1 MKVSLKNVTKN
12 FGEKMAVNNI
22 SVDFED
28 GKLISILGS
37 SGCGKSTTLNLIAG
51 LENLS
56 SGKIFYDDIDVSNL
70 ETEKRNIGMIFQNYA
85 LYPHMSVYDNIAF
98 PLKMKKYK
106 KNEIKDLVEE
116 AADLVKIKH
125 LINNKPSELSGGE
138 QQRVAIARAIVKKP
152 DLLLMDEPFS
162 NLDKKLRTETRM
174 EIRNLQKQLNITTIF
189 VTHDQEEAMS
199 ISDEIVLMSDGN
211 IIQTGEPLQIYN
223 DPKNLISAKFF
234 GDGNLNGFDA
244 EVKDNIIYI
253 DKKKTNYRVKINDQK
268 CSLAFRP
275 EDVLINTDNPLIT
288 VRAKSYQITGR
299 SILVYASYEDLDVEF
314 YLDKGDM
321 EIEGKLF
328 DINVPVSK
336 IMLFDQTGERI
347 YEEIK

>member
-1 MKVSLKNVTKN
+1 MKVSLKNATKK
-12 FGEKMAVNNI
+12 FGDKTAVNNI

-51 LENLS
+51 LEDLS
-56 SGKIFYDDIDVSNL
+56 SGKIYYDDIDVSNL

-106 KNEIKDLVEE
+106 KNEIKGLVEE

-138 QQRVAIARAIVKKP
+138 QQRVSIARAIVKKP

-174 EIRNLQKQLNITTIF
+174 EIRNLQKKLNITTIF

-234 GDGNLNGFDA
+234 GDGNLNVFDA

-253 DKKKTNYRVKINDQK
+253 DKKKTNYRVKIKDQK

-275 EDVLINTDNPLIT
+275 EDVLINTDALLIS

-299 SILVYASYEDLDVEF
+299 NILVYASYENLDVEF
-314 YLDKGDM
+314 YLDKGNM
-321 EIEGKLF
+321 AIEGNLF
-328 DINVPVSK
+328 DINVATSK
-336 IMLFDQTGERI
+336 IILFDQTGERI
-347 YEEIK
+347 YEEIN